1 MAAFR
6 REQKDAGKVE
16 KKDKEWNA
24 LAKKKWD
31 KMSDKQK
38 SAYAVEVSE
47 EEKKKRE
54 DKRKT
59 KNTMKGAKKVAKEMT
74 AREIIDERSMT
85 LTYNPGETFIDN

>member
-16 KKDKEWNA
+16 KKDKDWNVQ
-24 LAKKKWD
+24 AKKKWD

-38 SAYAVEVSE
+38 SAYAIEISE
-47 EEKKKRE
+47 DEKKKRE

-59 KNTMKGAKKVAKEMT
+59 KNTMKAAKKVAKEMT

-85 LTYNPGETFIDN
+85 LTYNPGETVIDN